1 MNENATNTQSVYNKL
16 GVSTEKEDVER
27 ALEKTK
33 IEELYSGSFCKIL
46 SDPQESDYALCLHE
60 DGAGSKSIQAY
71 IHWKETG
78 DASVFRGIAQD
89 ATVMNTDDMLCI
101 GATNFVIADTIA
113 RNSKNVSGDVISE
126 VIAGF
131 SELCKKMSTSKTPVS
146 FAGGETADLNDQ
158 TGTIIV
164 DATAF
169 SRMKKENVI
178 NGFEVAP
185 GDLIVGISSSG
196 KATYEDC
203 ENSGIG
209 SNGLTL
215 ARNCLMKRDYLSKYP
230 EISCQD
236 RSNTALYS
244 GRFAFDDFED
254 SLDMTVGE
262 AILSPTR
269 TYLPILS
276 ETLDKMRPEISAFVH
291 VTGGG
296 QSKTAKVGKG
306 IEYVKNNLFEPSP
319 IFKLIQQESGESW
332 RDMHRDFNMG
342 HRMEVIVKT
351 SDAVEQLVSLCEKF
365 NIEAKQIRFCRKSET
380 GKNKVVVESQF
391 GKFEYE

>member
-1 MNENATNTQSVYNKL
+1 ML
-16 GVSTEKEDVER
+16 P
-27 ALEKTK
+27 
-33 IEELYSGSFCKIL
+33 
-46 SDPQESDYALCLHE
+46 DPLDSDYALCLHE
-60 DGAGSKSIQAY
+60 DGAGSKSVQAY

-78 DASVFRGIAQD
+78 DPAVFKGISQD
-89 ATVMNTDDMLCI
+89 AAVMNTDDMLCI

-113 RNSKNVSGDVISE
+113 RNSKNVSGEVISE
-126 VIAGF
+126 VILGF
-131 SELCKKMSTSKTPVS
+131 SDFCKKISAFDTKVS

-169 SRMKKENVI
+169 SRMRKENVI
-178 NGFEVAP
+178 NGSEVAP
-185 GDLIVGISSSG
+185 GDFIVGISSNG
-196 KATYEDC
+196 KATYEEC

-236 RSNTALYS
+236 TSNPALYS
-244 GRFAFDDFED
+244 GKFAFDDFED
-254 SLDMTVGE
+254 SLGMNVGE

-269 TYLPILS
+269 TYLPVVS
-276 ETLDKMRPEISAFVH
+276 EALKKMHPEISAIVH

-296 QSKTAKVGKG
+296 QAKTAKVGKG

-342 HRMEVIVKT
+342 HRMEIIVKT
-351 SDAVEQLVSLCEKF
+351 KDAVEQITSICEKF
-365 NIEAKQIRFCRKSET
+365 NIQARQIGFCRKSLT
-380 GKNKVVVESQF
+380 GKNKVIVESQF